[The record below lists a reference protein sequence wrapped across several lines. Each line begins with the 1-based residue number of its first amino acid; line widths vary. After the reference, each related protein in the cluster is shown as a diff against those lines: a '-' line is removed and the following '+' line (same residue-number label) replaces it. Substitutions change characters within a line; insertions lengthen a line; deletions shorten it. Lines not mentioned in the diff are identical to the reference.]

1 VVVRFWFWVPKMTQE
16 EAHTLHGVLAE
27 LSERASVLPGWRFV
41 TGMAIN
47 RSPEDIWLD
56 AAHTRIV
63 QLTADGYTVL
73 CPDTGLQSFAGVFD
87 PVVDLSDPV
96 TFGFLLG
103 LCSRLDDYEC
113 DQIYTQLD
121 LGDLACS
128 ANVILNTF
136 EDALPW

>member
-1 VVVRFWFWVPKMTQE
+1 MNE
-16 EAHTLHGVLAE
+16 EVHARHGMLAE
-27 LSERASVLPGWRFV
+27 LSERAQSLHGWRFV

-47 RSPEDIWLD
+47 RSPEDILNNVPPK
-56 AAHTRIV
+56 RIV
-63 QLTADGYTVL
+63 QLTADGFTVL
-73 CPDTGLQSFAGVFD
+73 CPDTGLHSLRGIYD

-113 DQIYTQLD
+113 DLIYEQFD
-121 LGDLACS
+121 CGDLAAS

-136 EDALPW
+136 EDALPF